1 MDPFISA
8 LVLAGFAGLALP
20 IGGALAW
27 IENIRDAELHKAVL
41 SWVTSFGGGA
51 LLSAV
56 ALVLI
61 PEGTRMLTPMEAL
74 FWLGAGGLAF
84 YWIDKGMSR
93 GQGSLALLFAM
104 LLDFLPEALALG
116 AMLSAEDGTALLL
129 ALMIFLQN
137 LPEGFAAFREVW
149 NGSSP
154 AWHVLLAFLG
164 LAALG
169 PVCALAGL
177 VWLADAR
184 AALGAIMIFAAG
196 GILYLLFQDIAPK
209 AHSSRSSVPAL
220 GAVAGFAL
228 GLAGHLLIG

>member
-137 LPEGFAAFREVW
+137 VPEGFAAFRDIW
-149 NGSSP
+149 RCDSP
-154 AWHVLLAFLG
+154 AWHVLLLFVG

-169 PVCALAGL
+169 PLCAAVGL
-177 VWLADAR
+177 IWLEQQSHILDV
-184 AALGAIMIFAAG
+184 IMVFASG
-196 GILYLLFQDIAPK
+196 GILYLLLQDIAPK
-209 AHSSRSSVPAL
+209 VHEAGSTAPSL
-220 GAVAGFAL
+220 GVVAGFAL

>member
-1 MDPFISA
+1 MEPFISA
-8 LVLAGFAGLALP
+8 IVLAGFAGLAMP
-20 IGGALAW
+20 VGGVLAR
-27 IENIRDAELHKAVL
+27 IEHIRDARLHKAIL

-61 PEGTRMLTPMEAL
+61 PEGTLLLTPMEAL
-74 FWLGAGGLAF
+74 FWLAAGGLAF
-84 YWIDKGMSR
+84 YGIEGLMAR
-93 GQGSLALLFAM
+93 GQSSMALLFAM

-116 AMLSAEDGTALLL
+116 AMLSAEAETALLL

-137 LPEGFAAFREVW
+137 VPEGFAAFREIW
-149 NGSSP
+149 RGDSP
-154 AWHVLLAFLG
+154 AWHVLLLFVG

-169 PVCALAGL
+169 PLCAAVGL
-177 VWLADAR
+177 TWLVQLPEV
-184 AALGAIMIFAAG
+184 LGAIMVFASG

-209 AHSSRSSVPAL
+209 VHEAGSSAPSL